1 MLDGTPDQYTSATVF
16 EIYAEIAGRLGIP
29 ASAVSAT
36 VSGGSGSVVL
46 TVVISGS
53 GLNGAALA
61 STFAASPITSLGG
74 KAVLGM
80 EGGFNILGM
89 VAETFAATPVHLSP
103 PLPASTAAAT
113 LPVGATTSA
122 RTASASTTTR
132 SAALSR
138 QTTVVAAD
146 AKLQGK
152 VAALE
157 AEVAHMRAAATSSL
171 TAAPLLMRSVS
182 PTFAPSLSPTAA
194 PTLAPSVAPTAV
206 PTLAPSLPPTALPTG
221 FPSEAPVIYRAYA
234 AQKLGARIAK
244 PIFTFDTI
252 LLVIIVIDAAL
263 LWLLWSSVRSTFT
276 PSRKLES
283 SPSLWGQLFGPSDSL
298 ASDAEAISMLELRSV
313 LLSVMIL
320 LVFFGVF
327 VLLPINFSGGVT
339 PQLLGSWRLSLFD
352 VRLQYP
358 AGTAGLLEMGGV
370 SSSIAASSS
379 QLLLQPDQLPYAV
392 SLAARGTYSA
402 NSEAAMHALP
412 AALKTSLA
420 ASSSPPQTAS
430 ADATTAH
437 AGATTAQAGA
447 TTTHAGATDATAL
460 EFPVTS
466 HGGFLAQAFVACAF
480 AVSVL
485 LAMVWYRETVQR
497 RLTEGFG
504 AHDLEASQ
512 KTHDVACRRV
522 GLLPRF
528 IVDLTLIAVFGCAL
542 SIAISWLL
550 AEGWQRAVT
559 DATAGSDGY
568 DWITSFATTMF
579 ASLLLSVAISVGVPI
594 VILSRLRAFYGE
606 GPAEDGALGVVF
618 LASAV
623 LTLLM
628 IVVLPFVVIWRNDHT
643 AVVVPMLEQ
652 TTTALYEFLGASA
665 AEATPEPALLLFAK
679 VAFSGQLPMA
689 LAVLA
694 HATLLAPVYRA
705 LVVKSIGDL
714 PEQRLMRDCYYTVL
728 LSQVPLSF
736 VRSWSPRAIE
746 RPKPRVV
753 SCRWCCS
760 SCGRGSVAPSR
771 LYSPS
776 SLRAT
781 WWPSGTR
788 TRSTSSTSR
797 RPPWHRRRCCAHSS
811 LMWLLRCRWRR
822 SFP

>member
-1 MLDGTPDQYTSATVF
+1 
-16 EIYAEIAGRLGIP
+16 
-29 ASAVSAT
+29 
-36 VSGGSGSVVL
+36 
-46 TVVISGS
+46 
-53 GLNGAALA
+53 
-61 STFAASPITSLGG
+61 
-74 KAVLGM
+74 
-80 EGGFNILGM
+80 
-89 VAETFAATPVHLSP
+89 
-103 PLPASTAAAT
+103 
-113 LPVGATTSA
+113 
-122 RTASASTTTR
+122 
-132 SAALSR
+132 
-138 QTTVVAAD
+138 
-146 AKLQGK
+146 
-152 VAALE
+152 
-157 AEVAHMRAAATSSL
+157 
-171 TAAPLLMRSVS
+171 
-182 PTFAPSLSPTAA
+182 
-194 PTLAPSVAPTAV
+194 
-206 PTLAPSLPPTALPTG
+206 LPTG

-263 LWLLWSSVRSTFT
+263 LWLLWSSVRSTLT

-402 NSEAAMHALP
+402 NSEDAMHASP

-437 AGATTAQAGA
+437 AGATTAHAGATTTHAGATTTHAGATATHAGA

-460 EFPVTS
+460 EFPGTS

-497 RLTEGFG
+497 RFTEGFG
-504 AHDLEASQ
+504 THDLEASQ
-512 KTHDVACRRV
+512 KMHDVPYRRV

-528 IVDLTLIAVFGCAL
+528 IVDLTFIAVFGCAL

-746 RPKPRVV
+746 RPKPPVV

-781 WWPSGTR
+781 WLPSGTR
-788 TRSTSSTSR
+788 TCSTSSTSR
-797 RPPWHRRRCCAHSS
+797 RPPWHRRRCCAPSS